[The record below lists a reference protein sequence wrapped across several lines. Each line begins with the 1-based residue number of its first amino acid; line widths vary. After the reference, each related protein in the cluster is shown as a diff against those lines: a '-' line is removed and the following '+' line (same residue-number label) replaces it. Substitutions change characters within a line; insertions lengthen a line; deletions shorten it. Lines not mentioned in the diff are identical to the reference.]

1 MAREYNWNV
10 KNKAT
15 KGYEVKRKGFESFLR
30 CLIDIIIVL
39 LFYVLL
45 SVAVS
50 VRIT

>member
-15 KGYEVKRKGFESFLR
+15 KGYEVKRKGFESLLR
-30 CLIDIIIVL
+30 CLIDIIL